1 MRQVVGR
8 KVTPLDGET
17 LRQRS
22 AAFEHVL
29 VDVGTGVGNALLR
42 RARRDPETF
51 FIGVDAAADNLREAS
66 DRAHRQPARG
76 GVNNVAFV
84 AAAANDLPG
93 DLAGIAD
100 EVTVVLPWG
109 SLLQVVLLADP
120 VFVGKLLAV
129 LKPRGRIE
137 MLISVAESDVGAGKI
152 DFDEAHAHALVAKYE
167 GLGLKQEGLKM
178 ADEQDVERLGSSWG
192 RRLAIPRR
200 RQAWILRFAK
210 CSMSSMG

>member
-1 MRQVVGR
+1 MRLVVGR
-8 KVTPLDGET
+8 SQTSLDGEA
-17 LRQRS
+17 LRERT

-42 RARRDPETF
+42 RARREPNTF

-76 GVNNVAFV
+76 GVGNLAFV

-120 VFVGKLLAV
+120 VFLEKVLAV
-129 LKPRGRIE
+129 LKRAGRLE
-137 MLISVAESDVGAGKI
+137 LLVSVAESDVGAGKI
-152 DFDEAHAHALVAKYE
+152 DFDEAKARALVAEYSK
-167 GLGLKQEGLKM
+167 LGLKAEEIRL
-178 ADEQDVERLGSSWG
+178 ADELDVERLGSSWG

-200 RQAWILRFAK
+200 RQAWILSFAK
-210 CSMSSMG
+210 

>member
-8 KVTPLDGET
+8 NVTPLDSDA
-17 LRQRS
+17 LRAR
-22 AAFEHVL
+22 AGAFDHVL

-42 RARRDPETF
+42 RARREPKTF
-51 FIGVDAAADNLREAS
+51 FIGLDAAADNLREAS

-76 GVNNVAFV
+76 GVNNLAFV

-93 DLAGIAD
+93 DLAAIAD

-120 VFVGKLLAV
+120 IFVGKLLAV
-129 LKPRGRIE
+129 LKPDGRLE

-152 DFDEAHAHALVAKYE
+152 DFDERKARALVAEYE
-167 GLGLKQEGLKM
+167 GLGLKQECLKM
-178 ADEQDVERLGSSWG
+178 ADEQDVDRLGSSWG

-200 RQAWILRFAK
+200 RQAWILRFAT
-210 CSMSSMG
+210 

>member
-8 KVTPLDGET
+8 TVTPLDADA
-17 LRQRS
+17 LRTR
-22 AAFEHVL
+22 AGAFHHVL

-42 RARRDPETF
+42 RARHEPTTF
-51 FIGVDAAADNLREAS
+51 FIGVDAAADNMREAS

-76 GVNNVAFV
+76 GVDNLAFV

-109 SLLQVVLLADP
+109 SLLQVVLLADE
-120 VFVGKLLAV
+120 VFLGKLMAV
-129 LKPRGRIE
+129 LKPVGRLE
-137 MLISVAESDVGAGKI
+137 LLVSVAESDVGAGKI
-152 DFDEAHAHALVAKYE
+152 DFDEAKARALAVSYSKLGWKPEDVRLADVA
-167 GLGLKQEGLKM
+167 
-178 ADEQDVERLGSSWG
+178 DVERLGSSWA

-200 RQAWILRFAK
+200 RQAWILRFTK
-210 CSMSSMG
+210 

>member
-8 KVTPLDGET
+8 KVTPLDAVA
-17 LRQRS
+17 LRERT

-42 RARRDPETF
+42 RARHEPNTF

-76 GVNNVAFV
+76 GVGNLAFV

-120 VFVGKLLAV
+120 VFLGKVSAV
-129 LKPRGRIE
+129 LKPAGRLE
-137 MLISVAESDVGAGKI
+137 LLVSVAESDVGAGKI
-152 DFDEAHAHALVAKYE
+152 DFDEAKARALAAEYSK
-167 GLGLKQEGLKM
+167 LGLKPDEIRL
-178 ADEQDVERLGSSWG
+178 ADESDVERLGSSWG

-200 RQAWILRFAK
+200 RQAWILSFAK
-210 CSMSSMG
+210 

>member
-1 MRQVVGR
+1 MRLVVGR
-8 KVTPLDGET
+8 RQTPLDAGA
-17 LRQRS
+17 LRERASGFAQ
-22 AAFEHVL
+22 VL

-42 RARRDPETF
+42 RARREPETF

-76 GVNNVAFV
+76 GVNNLAFV

-120 VFVGKLLAV
+120 VFAGKLLA
-129 LKPRGRIE
+129 LLQPTGRVE
-137 MLISVAESDVGAGKI
+137 MLVSVAESDVGAGKI
-152 DFDEAHAHALVAKYE
+152 DFDEEKARTLATDYGKV
-167 GLGLKQEGLKM
+167 GLKAEEIRL

-200 RQAWILRFAK
+200 RQAWILRFSK
-210 CSMSSMG
+210 

>member
-1 MRQVVGR
+1 V
-8 KVTPLDGET
+8 
-17 LRQRS
+17 S
-22 AAFEHVL
+22 
-29 VDVGTGVGNALLR
+29 
-42 RARRDPETF
+42 
-51 FIGVDAAADNLREAS
+51 NL
-66 DRAHRQPARG
+66 
-76 GVNNVAFV
+76 AFV

-120 VFVGKLLAV
+120 VFVDKVKAV
-129 LKPRGRIE
+129 LKPRGQLE

-152 DFDEAHAHALVAKYE
+152 NFGESQARALVAEYA
-167 GLGLKQEGLKM
+167 GLGLTPDGLKV
-178 ADEQDVERLGSSWG
+178 ADESDVDRLGSSWG

-210 CSMSSMG
+210 

>member
-1 MRQVVGR
+1 MRLVVGR
-8 KVTPLDGET
+8 QQTPLDAAA
-17 LRQRS
+17 LRERA

-42 RARRDPETF
+42 RARREPKTF

-76 GVNNVAFV
+76 GVSNLAFV

-109 SLLQVVLLADP
+109 SLLQVVLLADS
-120 VFVGKLLAV
+120 VFVGKLVAV
-129 LKPRGRIE
+129 LKPHGHVE

-152 DFDEAHAHALVAKYE
+152 DFDEAHARALVAKYE
-167 GLGLKQEGLKM
+167 SLGLSPEGLKM
-178 ADEQDVERLGSSWG
+178 ADEADVDRLGSSWG

-200 RQAWILRFAK
+200 RQAWILRF
-210 CSMSSMG
+210 ST